1 MALDQ
6 FKPEILSPK
15 IEQLLEK
22 KMVFADFCN
31 REYEGEIKSA
41 GDSVRILELARPTV
55 TTTTD
60 GAPITISAF
69 EELQSTAQTM
79 QINQQSYFAPVLHD
93 IDERQSIDGV
103 VEKIMKGGAYA
114 LADAMDSHI
123 ATVAATGIKDNSS
136 ATDIKTA
143 TTTILPLIDA
153 ALAKLY
159 VNNVQFNEELELV
172 VTPRAYNCIKAALIA
187 TDTDNSALLE
197 QGIAAKYGNVM
208 IRVSNNIVTANAGA
222 EDLLILRTRRAIAF
236 VEQINKL
243 ESGRKELGFGT
254 FFKGLALYQA
264 QLVQPK
270 ELIVINA
277 KYA

>member
-6 FKPEILSPK
+6 FKPEIFAKK
-15 IEQLLEK
+15 IEQTLEK

-31 REYEGEIKSA
+31 REYEGEVKSV

-69 EELQSTAQTM
+69 EELQSAAQTM
-79 QINQQSYFAPVLHD
+79 QILQQSYFAPVLHD
-93 IDERQSIDGV
+93 VDERQSVDGIL
-103 VEKIMKGGAYA
+103 EKIMTGGGYA
-114 LADAMDSHI
+114 LADAMDTHI

-136 ATDIKTA
+136 ATDIKTSTA
-143 TTTILPLIDA
+143 TILPLIDA

-159 VNNVQFNEELELV
+159 ANNVAFNEEIELV
-172 VTPRAYNCIKAALIA
+172 VTPRAYMCIKAAMIA

-197 QGIAAKYGNVM
+197 RGIAAKYGNVM
-208 IRVSNNIVTANAGA
+208 IRVSNNIVTANGGA
-222 EDLLILRTRRAIAF
+222 EDLLILRTKRAIAF

-243 ESGRKELGFGT
+243 ETGRKELGFGT
-254 FFKGLALYQA
+254 FVKGLALYQA